1 MGSVFGGG
9 GLVVNDRD
17 GSSVGLAEGG
27 AERVARV
34 YATLSMAYEAIV
46 QIGQRLPLFEQVCRV
61 LVERGQLRMAWVGEI
76 DNQGWIIPIAQ
87 AGVTDGY
94 LDDLRIS
101 VRDVPEGRG
110 PTGTA
115 VRECQHMLVTD
126 IATDERMAPWRE
138 TALARGY
145 RSSAAFPLVVD
156 DRCVGVLTAYASEP
170 GFFDEQQVELFDR
183 LAADLS
189 FALEAMESQERR
201 RAAEAELRSS
211 EERLREAEAERQS
224 SEERFRATAGSL
236 LDSFTIVS
244 PVRDPGGEIIDF
256 RHEYVNGA
264 YCALVGFDRER
275 LLGHRLGELF
285 PQFPGSNRF
294 AVYRRVAETGEPCRN
309 DAVQGEGAWAG
320 TQLAARVI
328 DTVIAPVGENLV
340 VSARDVTERK
350 RNEQELRLR
359 GELLELAH
367 DAVIVRDPVDSR
379 VRFWNREAETIYGY
393 SRAEAIGRVTHE
405 LLETEFPESA
415 QAVEEALTREG
426 QWDGELRQTRKDGT
440 LIVVS
445 SRQALAR
452 DEDGQPVAIITLNSD
467 ITARKHAEEQLAH
480 TAALL
485 ERTEEISKTGGWEYD
500 VATGNL
506 AWTDEVY
513 RIYGLA
519 PTSDP
524 PDVPEAVAAYD
535 PDSAA
540 MIEAAFSRL
549 VADGEPYDLE
559 LGLLR
564 ADGERI
570 WVRTI
575 GQPVIDD
582 GRVVRVGGHI
592 ADITERKRAEQELQL
607 RAELLDLAHDAV
619 IVRDPVES
627 RVTFWNR
634 EAEKIYGYSHAEAVG
649 EVTHDLLATVF
660 PESLEA
666 VDETLAREGR
676 WDGELRHMRK
686 DGTVIIV
693 SSRHALARD
702 ENGEPLAII
711 ELNSDIT
718 ESKRAAEEL
727 AETTGLLE
735 RTQQISKT
743 GGWEYD
749 LATGKLT
756 LTDEVY
762 RIYGSSERA
771 YGPVE
776 PERVISAF
784 DPDSAQI
791 IAAALERLV
800 ADGEP
805 FDLEVGLIRADG
817 QPIWVR
823 VVGEAVIDGSRVVRV
838 RGIVADVNDR
848 RLAEEEI
855 RALNAELEQRVAAR
869 TTELARVNHELETF
883 AYSVSHDLRA
893 PLRAVD
899 GFSKVLLDDYAEKL
913 GEDARHYLERVRA
926 GAVRMGTLIDEILK
940 LSRLSRQPFEREPI
954 EISALAREIVAEL
967 RSVEPDRQVEVE
979 IEDGLVAEADRGLV
993 QSVLQNLLGN
1003 AFKFTTKTE
1012 HPRVRVGAVEQD
1024 GVPVYFVADNGA
1036 GFDMAHAKAL
1046 FRPFQRLHRES
1057 EFPGSGIGL
1066 ATVVRVVHRHGG
1078 AIWAHGAVNEGATFH
1093 FTLTPGAHPPA
1104 DAATGED
1111 VAPQWQPR
1119 DA

>member
-1 MGSVFGGG
+1 
-9 GLVVNDRD
+9 VNSRD

-27 AERVARV
+27 AERVARM

-46 QIGQRLPLFEQVCRV
+46 RIRQRLPLFEEVCRV
-61 LVERGQLRMAWVGEI
+61 LVERGHLRMAWVGEV
-76 DNQGWIIPIAQ
+76 DDQGWIIPTAH
-87 AGVTDGY
+87 AGVADGY
-94 LDDLRIS
+94 LDQLRIS
-101 VRDVPEGRG
+101 VCDVPEGRG

-115 VRECQHMLVTD
+115 ARELRHMLVTD

-138 TALARGY
+138 AALARGY
-145 RSSAAFPLVVD
+145 RSSAAFPLVLD
-156 DRCVGVLTAYASEP
+156 GRCVAVLTAYASEA

-189 FALEAMESQERR
+189 FASEAMEREERR
-201 RAAEAELRSS
+201 RAAEAELQSS
-211 EERLREAEAERQS
+211 EERSRAAEAQLRS
-224 SEERFRATAGSL
+224 SEERFRAAAGSL

-244 PVRDPGGEIIDF
+244 PVRDPRGEIIDF
-256 RHEYVNGA
+256 RHEYVNDA

-275 LLGHRLGELF
+275 LLAHRLGELF
-285 PQFPGSNRF
+285 PHFPGSDRL
-294 AVYRRVAETGEPCRN
+294 AVYRRVAETGEPSRTE
-309 DAVQGEGAWAG
+309 AVHGQKAWAG
-320 TQLAARVI
+320 TLLATRVV
-328 DTVIAPVGENLV
+328 DTVIVPLGENLV

-350 RNEQELRLR
+350 RDEQELRLR
-359 GELLELAH
+359 GELLDLAH
-367 DAVIVRDPVDSR
+367 DAVIVRDPVESR
-379 VRFWNREAETIYGY
+379 VTFWNREAEKIYGY
-393 SRAEAIGRVTHE
+393 SREEATGRVTHE
-405 LLETEFPESA
+405 LLATEFPEPRES
-415 QAVEEALTREG
+415 VEEVLAREG
-426 QWDGELRQTRKDGT
+426 RWDGELRHTRKDGT
-440 LIVVS
+440 VIVIS

-452 DEDGQPVAIITLNSD
+452 DEAGRPLAIIELNSD
-467 ITARKHAEEQLAH
+467 ITARKRAEEQLAH
-480 TAALL
+480 TAGLL
-485 ERTEEISKTGGWEYD
+485 GRTEEISKTGGWEYD

-513 RIYGLA
+513 RIYGLE

-524 PDVPEAVAAYD
+524 PDVPEAIASYD
-535 PDSAA
+535 SDSAA
-540 MIEAAFSRL
+540 SVEAAFARL

-559 LGLLR
+559 LGLVR

-575 GQPVIDD
+575 GRPVIED
-582 GRVVRVGGHI
+582 GRVVRVGGQI

-627 RVTFWNR
+627 RVAFWNR
-634 EAEKIYGYSHAEAVG
+634 EAENIYGYSRAEAVG
-649 EVTHDLLATVF
+649 QVTHDLLAAVF
-660 PESLEA
+660 PDSLEA

-676 WDGELRHMRK
+676 WDGELRHTRK
-686 DGTVIIV
+686 DGRVITV

-702 ENGEPLAII
+702 EHGRPIAII

-718 ESKRAAEEL
+718 ERKRAEEEL
-727 AETTGLLE
+727 AETAGLLE

-743 GGWEYD
+743 GGWEYH
-749 LATGKLT
+749 LATSQLT

-762 RIYGSSERA
+762 RIYGSSEQG

-776 PERVISAF
+776 PDRVFSAF
-784 DPDSAQI
+784 DADSAPI
-791 IAAALERLV
+791 ISAALERLI

-805 FDLEVGLIRADG
+805 SDLEVGLVRADG
-817 QPIWVR
+817 QRIWVR
-823 VVGEAVIDGSRVVRV
+823 VVGEAVIEGGRVVRV
-838 RGIVADVNDR
+838 RGIIADVDDR

-869 TTELARVNHELETF
+869 TTQLERVNHELETF

-913 GEDARHYLERVRA
+913 GGEGRHYLERVRA

-940 LSRLSRQPFEREPI
+940 LSRLSRQRFEREPI
-954 EISALAREIVAEL
+954 DMSALAREIVAEL
-967 RSVEPDRQVEVE
+967 SSVEPDRRVEVE

-1003 AFKFTTKTE
+1003 AFKFTTNTE
-1012 HPRVRVGAVEQD
+1012 RARVRVGAVEQD

-1057 EFPGSGIGL
+1057 EFPGTGIGL
-1066 ATVVRVVHRHGG
+1066 ATVVRAVHRHGG
-1078 AIWAHGAVNEGATFH
+1078 AIWAHGAVNRGATFH
-1093 FTLTPGAHPPA
+1093 FTLMPGAQPPA

-1111 VAPQWQPR
+1111 VAPRWPPTDGEGSR
-1119 DA
+1119 